1 MHDLGVLPG
10 GSDSVG
16 QSVNDAGQ
24 VAGYGNHPTN
34 FVRAF
39 LWDGATMQDLGVL
52 PGGSYSIGMSVNN
65 FGQVTGYSGSA
76 NGERAFLW
84 DGTAMQDLGVL
95 PGGSSSI
102 AYDLNDAG
110 HVVGYSNAGGAFL
123 WDGTAMLDLNT
134 LVLNLSGWS
143 LNAAISISNT
153 GFITGQG
160 NFEGQER
167 AFLLSPVSDVP
178 EPSTWM
184 LAAGGLALL
193 ALRRRR

>member
-39 LWDGATMQDLGVL
+39 LWDGAT
-52 PGGSYSIGMSVNN
+52 
-65 FGQVTGYSGSA
+65 
-76 NGERAFLW
+76 
-84 DGTAMQDLGVL
+84 MQDLGVL